1 MWQSR
6 RWQARLICAVL
17 ALPASV
23 SIAQT
28 TEEEDLARAYGDQAT
43 ISIATGTQQPLRR
56 APAVASVIT
65 AEDIR
70 ATGATD
76 LDEALE
82 TVAGLH
88 VSRGAQGNLPI
99 RTIRGIRDAVTGPHV
114 LMLVNGI
121 PVTHTFTGNP
131 GQIWGG
137 LPLDNVARIEVIRG
151 PGSALYGADAFAGV
165 INIVTKT
172 AADIKGT
179 QTGVRLGSFNS
190 RDAWLLHGG
199 KIGGLEV
206 AGYVRV
212 GRTDGAREIVSA
224 DGATALG
231 TSRAPGPLNNGH
243 DAIDGSLDLA
253 VDAWRLR
260 FGYKKR
266 HNVGTGAGVAQ
277 ALDPTGKAHS
287 ERFTSDLTWKKML
300 TPHWDV
306 DLQTSYMYYT
316 EGADLILFPAGSNLL
331 GTPGNTFADG
341 MIGNPYRWERHY
353 RFAASALYT
362 GLEKHRIR
370 LGLGAVKDDL
380 YKIRETKNFNP
391 NFSPIGTGS
400 FADVTDVSNTVPYAR
415 PQKRILRYL
424 YVQDEW
430 NFSKDWTLT
439 AGLRHDRY
447 SDFGNTTNP
456 RLALVWEANYNL
468 TAKLLYG
475 SAFRAPTFNE
485 QHVINNPVNIGNPNL
500 KPEKMKT
507 LEAALIWQAT
517 SQLQLSANIFRYQLS
532 NIIRIDSANTY
543 QNAGKQR
550 GGGLELE
557 AGWDAHRN
565 LRLTGNYSHQRSI
578 DQATQQDA
586 GMAPH
591 HRIYLRSDWRF
602 APGWL
607 ANTQLNWVGGRE
619 RAPGDT
625 RPNVKNY
632 TTVDL
637 TLRTQHNSP
646 VNFTFSIRNLFDTD
660 AREPSAGNPVSI
672 PNDLPLPGRSAF
684 IEAIW
689 KI

>member
-1 MWQSR
+1 MR
-6 RWQARLICAVL
+6 QARHWRVPILCAAIL
-17 ALPASV
+17 LQAAPS
-23 SIAQT
+23 SAQT
-28 TEEEDLARAYGDQAT
+28 ADEEDLAQAYGDKAT
-43 ISIATGTQQPLRR
+43 ISLATGSQQSLRR
-56 APAVASVIT
+56 APAIASVIT
-65 AEDIR
+65 AEDIA

-88 VSRGAQGNLPI
+88 VSRTSQANLPI
-99 RTIRGIRDAVTGPHV
+99 YTIRGIRDTITGPQV

-121 PVTHTFTGNP
+121 PVTHTFAGNR

-137 LPLDNVARIEVIRG
+137 LPLENVARIEVIRG

-165 INIVTKT
+165 INIITKT
-172 AADIKGT
+172 ATDINGT
-179 QTGVRLGSFNS
+179 QTGARLGSFDS
-190 RDAWLLHGG
+190 RDAWMLHGG
-199 KIGGLEV
+199 KLGMLDV
-206 AGYVRV
+206 AGYLRV
-212 GRTDGAREIVSA
+212 GHTDGAKEIVSA
-224 DGATALG
+224 DGATPLG

-243 DAIDGSLDLA
+243 DAIDGTLDLS

-266 HNVGTGAGVAQ
+266 DNVGTGAGVAQ
-277 ALDPTGKAHS
+277 ALDPAGQATS
-287 ERFTSDLTWKKML
+287 ERFTSDLTWKKSL
-300 TPHWDV
+300 SPHWDV

-316 EGADLILFPAGSNLL
+316 EGADLILFPAGTNL
-331 GTPGNTFADG
+331 GGGAFTDG
-341 MIGNPYRWERHY
+341 MIGNPYRWEKHY
-353 RFAASALYT
+353 RFAASTFYT
-362 GLEKHRIR
+362 GFEQHRLR

-391 NFSPIGTGS
+391 DFSPIGTGS

-415 PQKRILRYL
+415 PQKRILH
-424 YVQDEW
+424 YVYAQDEW
-430 NFSKDWTLT
+430 TFAKDWTLT
-439 AGLRHDRY
+439 AGIRHDHY

-475 SAFRAPTFNE
+475 SAFRAPTFND

-507 LEAALIWQAT
+507 LEAALVWQAT
-517 SQLQLSANIFRYQLS
+517 SQLQLSTNIFRYQL
-532 NIIRIDSANTY
+532 NDIIRLDSTNTY
-543 QNAGKQR
+543 QNAGQQT
-550 GGGLELE
+550 GTGMEFE
-557 AGWDAHRN
+557 ASWDVDRN
-565 LRLTGNYSHQRSI
+565 LRLSGNYSYQRSI

-607 ANTQLNWVGGRE
+607 VDTQLNWVGDRKRE
-619 RAPGDT
+619 PGDA
-625 RPNVKNY
+625 RPDLKGY

-637 TLRTQHNSP
+637 TLRTQNSSP
-646 VNFTFSIRNLFDTD
+646 VNFTFSIRNLFDAD

-684 IEAIW
+684 FEAIW
-689 KI
+689 KL